1 MKKKLHIPPE
11 TLFAQGRAADPAA
24 SVWVSANA
32 GSGKT
37 HVLTERVIRLM
48 LEGTDPSKILC
59 LTYTKAAAA
68 VMQNR
73 VFMRLSEWAVLPD
86 EELAERLKSLE
97 GRRPGDARL
106 AAARR
111 LFARAL
117 ETPGGLKIQTIH
129 AFCEA
134 ILHQFPLEANI
145 AGHFEMMDDLMQ
157 AALVGEARRQLLET
171 AHGGGD
177 MELAAAF
184 ADVLQAAG
192 EMGLQSLLD
201 EAVSRR
207 NGLQTYI
214 AELGVAAHRSEA
226 LHRAFGFD
234 PQTSEDDLL
243 ADLWPIP
250 EFSDDALDLVMSI
263 QKGASRAQD
272 FALQLRRFDKVTGQ
286 RDREA
291 VLRAA
296 FLKSTGE
303 PKSGSYVCSAAVKK
317 LLPDF
322 EEDFDAAAARVEQ
335 GLDRLKELRLVRLN
349 LAALTLV
356 DNLLQRY
363 HDLKRK
369 RGLLDFEDLITRTV
383 ALLARNGAGQWVQYK
398 LDRGIDHILVD
409 EAQDTSPDQW
419 QVIRMLSEEFFS
431 GLGQRNISRTLFA
444 VGDEKQSI
452 YSFQGAVPEDFA
464 AQGRSVSLRAED
476 AELKFERVSL
486 NFSFRS
492 APDVLQAVDEVF
504 ARPEAH
510 RGLAGATVHEAI
522 RADAPGEVEIW
533 DMLTPEEVEEPDDW
547 REPVDHLA
555 APAVRLADQI
565 AATIRHWLDSGEII
579 PGQNRRIMPRDI
591 MVLVRKR
598 DQFMPALSRALKNL
612 SVPVAGADRL
622 RLTSHIAIQDLMAL
636 GRFVLQPS
644 DDLSLASVLKSPLFG
659 WDDDQLFEL
668 AHPRG
673 SSLTLFERLYQVSR
687 GDAALA
693 EVHKTL
699 SRWRNMA
706 DTMPVFEFYARI
718 LSADGARRKLLARLG
733 PEAGDIIDEFQ
744 NYALSAER
752 AGLPGLQ
759 AFLETLDAASPEI
772 KRELDQGR
780 NEVRIMTV
788 HAAKGLEGAVVFL
801 VDPGSAVW
809 TGSRAPKLIPFDF
822 SDGNPPVKGYLW
834 QPNAGYQ
841 TGFTAAQIDKLKT
854 RAEEEYR
861 RLLYV
866 GMTRAEDRLII
877 CGYRGA
883 RESGETWHRLVEDAL
898 AAKAETFVHPVL
910 KLAARRYRNT
920 PRGMVEIVDQ
930 DKTEDH
936 ALPSLPLD
944 YLRPIKPETGL
955 PRPLAPSGASALIEA
970 DEEPPLDTFS
980 PVLGPG
986 NGSPAFALRRG
997 TAIHMLLQYLPD
1009 VPQADRETLA
1019 HDYLDRIAADWPET
1033 ERQMAWQSVRTI
1045 LDDPTYAPVFAQGSR
1060 GEVAIMGTIELGGRD
1075 HAVSGQIDRI
1085 SVGENWVLIVDYKTN
1100 RPPPKTIEAVPFAY
1114 RAQLALYR
1122 ELLAPLY
1129 PGRIVETAL
1138 LFTEGPF
1145 LMPLPDAILDEALQS
1160 LKDSQVKVTNQ
1171 NLTDGSRHAT

>member
-1 MKKKLHIPPE
+1 MKKQRIIPPE
-11 TLFAQGRAADPAA
+11 TIAAQTSAANPEA

-37 HVLTERVIRLM
+37 HVLTERVIRLL

-73 VFMRLSEWAVLPD
+73 VFARLSEWAVLPD
-86 EELAERLKSLE
+86 IELAERLKSLE

-157 AALVGEARRQLLET
+157 AALVGEARRLLLET

-177 MELAAAF
+177 AELAAAF
-184 ADVLQAAG
+184 ADVLQASG

-201 EAVSRR
+201 EAVNRR
-207 NGLQTYI
+207 NGLQHYI
-214 AELGVAAHRSEA
+214 NELGGAGHRSVA

-234 PQTSEDDLL
+234 AEDREEDIL
-243 ADLWPIP
+243 DQLWPGP
-250 EFSDDALDLVMSI
+250 EFADDTLDLILSI
-263 QKGASRAQD
+263 PKGASRAQD
-272 FALQLRRFDKVTGQ
+272 FALQLKQFEKVKNVG
-286 RDREA
+286 DRQA

-296 FLKSTGE
+296 FLKTTGE
-303 PKSGSYVCSAAVKK
+303 PKAGSYVGSAAVKK

-322 EEDFDAAAARVEQ
+322 EEEFDAAAARIEM

-349 LAALTLV
+349 LAALTLI

-431 GLGQRNISRTLFA
+431 GLGQRNVQRTLFA

-464 AQGRSVSLRAED
+464 AQGRHVSLRAGD
-476 AELKFERVSL
+476 ADLTFERVSL

-504 ARPEAH
+504 AREEAN
-510 RGLAGATVHEAI
+510 RGVGGATVHDAI
-522 RADAPGEVEIW
+522 RANEPGEVEIW
-533 DMLTPEEVEEPDDW
+533 DMLTPEEAQEPDDW
-547 REPVDHLA
+547 RVPVDHLR
-555 APAVRLADQI
+555 APAVRLAEQI
-565 AATIRHWLDSGEII
+565 AATIRHWLDNGEPI
-579 PGQNRRIMPRDI
+579 PGQNRKVAPRDI

-598 DQFMPALSRALKNL
+598 DQFMPALSRALKDL
-612 SVPVAGADRL
+612 QVPVAGADRL

-644 DDLSLASVLKSPLFG
+644 DDLSLAAVLKSPLFG
-659 WDDDQLFEL
+659 WDDDRLFQL

-673 SSLTLFERLYQVSR
+673 SGETLSERLFHASQD
-687 GDAALA
+687 DAGLA
-693 EVHKTL
+693 GIHKTL
-699 SRWRNMA
+699 SRWRGMA
-706 DTMPVFEFYARI
+706 DTMPVFEFYARV
-718 LSADGARRKLLARLG
+718 LSADGMRRKLLARLG

-780 NEVRIMTV
+780 DEVRIMTV

-822 SDGNPPVKGYLW
+822 PGDGPVTKGFLW

-841 TGFTAAQIDKLKT
+841 TSFTASRVEELK
-854 RAEEEYR
+854 RRSEEEYR

-883 RESGETWHRLVEDAL
+883 RENGETWHRLVEDAL
-898 AAKAETFVHPVL
+898 AVKAQVFSHPV
-910 KLAARRYRNT
+910 KGVIARRYRNT
-920 PRGMVEIVDQ
+920 PHMKVEIAEGGEAEVNRF
-930 DKTEDH
+930 
-936 ALPSLPLD
+936 PSIPD
-944 YLRPIKPETGL
+944 AYKESMKPETGL

-970 DEEPPLDTFS
+970 DEEPPLDSIS

-986 NGSPAFALRRG
+986 DGAPAFALRRG

-1009 VPQADRETLA
+1009 IAEELRERLA
-1019 HDYLDRIAADWPET
+1019 EDYLARVAADWPEA
-1033 ERQMAWQSVRTI
+1033 ERRTAWSSVKAI
-1045 LDDPTYAPVFAQGSR
+1045 LSDPRFAPVFAQGSR
-1060 GEVAIMGTIELGGRD
+1060 GEVAIMGTINLGGRD

-1085 SVGENWVLIVDYKTN
+1085 SVEEDRVVIVDYKTN
-1100 RPPPKTIEAVPFAY
+1100 RPPPRALEAVPFAY

-1129 PGRIVETAL
+1129 PGREVETVL
-1138 LFTEGPF
+1138 LFTEGPY
-1145 LMPLPDAILDEALQS
+1145 LLPVPDAALGEALQT
-1160 LKDSQVKVTNQ
+1160 LKDSQGKVSGETG
-1171 NLTDGSRHAT
+1171 TRT

>member
-1 MKKKLHIPPE
+1 MKKKRIIPQE
-11 TLFAQGRAADPAA
+11 TIAAQANAANPKA

-37 HVLTERVIRLM
+37 HVLTERVIRLL

-73 VFMRLSEWAVLPD
+73 VFARLSEWAVLPD
-86 EELAERLKSLE
+86 GELTERLIKLE
-97 GRRPGDARL
+97 GRRPGAERL
-106 AAARR
+106 AVARR

-157 AALVGEARRQLLET
+157 SALVGEARRTLLET

-177 MELAAAF
+177 EELASAF
-184 ADVLQAAG
+184 ADVMQAAG
-192 EMGLQSLLD
+192 EMGLQALLD

-207 NGLQTYI
+207 NPLQHYLSV
-214 AELGVAAHRSEA
+214 LGDTSERNDG
-226 LHRAFGFD
+226 LHRAFRFS
-234 PQTSEDDLL
+234 PDLRE
-243 ADLWPIP
+243 ADLMAELWPVP
-250 EFSDDALDLVMSI
+250 EFSDDALDLILSI
-263 QKGASRAQD
+263 QKGAARAHD
-272 FALQLRRFDKVTGQ
+272 FALQLKRYDKVGTL
-286 RDREA
+286 RDKEA

-296 FLKSTGE
+296 FLKTTGE
-303 PKSGSYVCSAAVKK
+303 AKSGSYVGSSAVKK

-322 EEDFDAAAARVEQ
+322 EEYFNTAAGRVEQ
-335 GLDRLKELRLVRLN
+335 GLDRIKELRLIRLN
-349 LAALTLV
+349 LAALTLI

-363 HDLKRK
+363 NDLKRK

-431 GLGQRNISRTLFA
+431 GLGQRNLNRTLFA

-464 AQGRSVSLRAED
+464 AQGRAVSLRADD

-504 ARPEAH
+504 ARPDAH
-510 RGLAGATVHEAI
+510 RGLSGATVHSAI
-522 RADAPGEVEIW
+522 RDNEPGEVEIW
-533 DMLTPEEVEEPDDW
+533 DMLTPEVVEEPDDW
-547 REPVDHLA
+547 RVPVDHLQ
-555 APAVRLADQI
+555 APAIKLAEQI
-565 AATIRHWLDSGEII
+565 AATIRYWLDRGETI
-579 PGQNRRIMPRDI
+579 PGQNRKLAPKDV

-598 DQFMPALSRALKNL
+598 DQFMPALSRALKERH
-612 SVPVAGADRL
+612 VPVAGADRL
-622 RLTSHIAIQDLMAL
+622 KLTSHIAIQDLMAL

-644 DDLSLASVLKSPLFG
+644 DDLSLASLLKSPLFG
-659 WDDDQLFEL
+659 WDDDRLFAL

-673 SSLTLFERLYQVSR
+673 AGETLFERLYHASLEEP
-687 GDAALA
+687 ALIA
-693 EVHKTL
+693 THKTL

-706 DTMPVFEFYARI
+706 DTMPVFEFYTRI

-744 NYALSAER
+744 NYALSFER

-759 AFLETLDAASPEI
+759 AFLETLDASSPEI

-780 NEVRIMTV
+780 DEVRIMTV

-822 SDGNPPVKGYLW
+822 ENDGPPVKGFLW
-834 QPNAGYQ
+834 QPNTGYQ
-841 TGFTAAQIDKLKT
+841 TGFLSAQIEGLKA

-866 GMTRAEDRLII
+866 GMTRAEDRLIV
-877 CGYRGA
+877 CGYRGS

-898 AAKAETFVHPVL
+898 TTKAETFVHPVSGV
-910 KLAARRYRNT
+910 AARRYRNT
-920 PRGMVEIVDQ
+920 PRGLTEIDEPQ
-930 DKTEDH
+930 APEETRF
-936 ALPSLPLD
+936 PSLPAE
-944 YLRPIKPETGL
+944 YFVPIKPEPGL
-955 PRPLAPSGASALIEA
+955 PRPLAPSGASALIEV
-970 DEEPPLDTFS
+970 DEEPPLDTLS
-980 PVLGPG
+980 PVLGAG
-986 NGSPAFALRRG
+986 GETSAFALRRG
-997 TAIHMLLQYLPD
+997 TAIHMLLQYLPE
-1009 VPQADRETLA
+1009 VAASERKKLA
-1019 HDYLDRIAADWPET
+1019 QDYLARIAADWPAD
-1033 ERQMAWQSVRTI
+1033 ERDNAWASVERI
-1045 LDDPTYAPVFAQGSR
+1045 LDDPTFAPVFAQGSR
-1060 GEVAIMGTIELGGRD
+1060 GEVAIMGTITLGGKD

-1085 SVGENWVLIVDYKTN
+1085 SVDETRVMIVDYKTN

-1129 PGRIVETAL
+1129 PGRDVEAAL

-1145 LMPLPDAILDEALQS
+1145 LLPLPDAILGDAL
-1160 LKDSQVKVTNQ
+1160 LTLENSQGKVTNQ
-1171 NLTDGSRHAT
+1171 NLTDGG